1 MYGLMFRQFVR
12 SRTAILGMSLLL
24 AMGLISIMIGK
35 QFLADQE
42 KTAAQV
48 AEKQLDHIERNVDL
62 HADDLG
68 LLLYYLKFALVNEA
82 HPLAGI
88 SIGQRDVNPSVI
100 SVNILTLEGQ
110 KYNIDLVNPTQLL
123 YGNLDLSFMLI
134 YVFPL
139 IIIAFSY
146 NLRSEEEESGTWRLV
161 QVTSSTPMK
170 FLLMKLSL
178 RALALL
184 SMMLILYGV
193 AIFALS
199 IPLSTELMAFM
210 SISILYLLFW
220 FALSFWIVSMK
231 RNSNFN
237 ALSLLSIWL
246 GLVVLLPAT
255 LNNYLTNKYPMP
267 EALSTMIQQRD
278 AYHQKWDTEKRPTM
292 EQFYGHYPQY
302 ASFGY
307 PAEDGGFSW
316 LWYYAM
322 QDAGDKE
329 SREQSKL
336 MIDKIL
342 QREKS
347 SKAWGYVIPGLH
359 AQLRFNELAG
369 TGLLNHMDFLEYVE
383 DYHEKTRLYF
393 YPKIFSEET
402 AEVVEWEKF
411 PPEYLE
417 FKEEI
422 NWFSSLLPLLLSI
435 LLFGGLSFINF
446 KKD

>member
-24 AMGLISIMIGK
+24 MMGLISIMIGK

-42 KTAAQV
+42 KTSAQV
-48 AEKQLDHIERNVDL
+48 AEKQLGHIERNVEL

-88 SIGQRDVNPSVI
+88 SIGQRDVNPSVL

-110 KYNIDLVNPTQLL
+110 KHNIDLVNPSQLL
-123 YGNLDLSFMLI
+123 YGNLDLSFILI

-139 IIIAFSY
+139 LIIAFSY
-146 NLRSEEEESGTWRLV
+146 NLRSEEEETGTWRLV
-161 QVTSSTPMK
+161 QVTSSQPMK

-184 SMMLILYGV
+184 YMMLVLYGV
-193 AIFALS
+193 AISTLG
-199 IPLSTELMAFM
+199 IPWSAQLMAFL

-220 FALSFWIVSMK
+220 FALSFWIVSLK

-246 GLVVLLPAT
+246 VLVVLLPAT

-278 AYHQKWDTEKRPTM
+278 AYHQKWDTKRPTM
-292 EQFYGHYPQY
+292 EQFYSHYPQF

-329 SREQSKL
+329 SREQSKRML
-336 MIDKIL
+336 DKIL
-342 QREKS
+342 QREKNS
-347 SKAWGYVIPGLH
+347 RNWAYFVPGMH

-369 TGLLNHMDFLEYVE
+369 TGLLNHLDFLEYVE
-383 DYHEKTRLYF
+383 KYHEETRLYF

-402 AEVVEWEKF
+402 AEVVDWEKF
-411 PPEYLE
+411 PPEYLK
-417 FKEEI
+417 FNREI
-422 NWFSSLLPLLLSI
+422 EWLSSLLPLLISI
-435 LLFGGLSFINF
+435 LICAIFGFLNF
-446 KKD
+446 RKD